1 MPIYEYRC
9 DECDEKFELFVR
21 SATQKA
27 VPTCPKCGS
36 NKARKNIS
44 LFGVGGTS
52 ANTQVSAAS
61 CAPSSL

>member
-9 DECDEKFELFVR
+9 DECGEKFELFVR

-36 NKARKNIS
+36 QKARKNIS
-44 LFGVGGTS
+44 LFGVGGTGGGS
-52 ANTQVSAAS
+52 KISAAS
-61 CAPSSL
+61 CAPASL

>member
-36 NKARKNIS
+36 NSVRKETPAAEGTKESAIRIS
-44 LFGVGGTS
+44 S
-52 ANTQVSAAS
+52 
-61 CAPSSL
+61 